1 MAEVTGPDTA
11 LPLLR
16 QAVGYALGCV
26 DQVPPDG
33 LRRPTPCRAWDL
45 DALLCHLYESVCA
58 LREAAQ
64 DGEVA
69 LLPAAPPPADPVAA
83 VRRGARVLLDGWR
96 ERPPGEC
103 AQVRV
108 GGMPLPSGTVAFIG
122 AVELAVHGWDI
133 AQACGTP
140 RPIPVPL
147 ALAILRRSPLLTGGP
162 ALSRGAVR
170 PSRPAGAHR
179 PPVRRSGSRRPPAAC
194 PAPAPRPDRR
204 WPRPPPRRSR
214 RP

>member
-1 MAEVTGPDTA
+1 MTGPDTA
-11 LPLLR
+11 PPLLR
-16 QAVGYALGCV
+16 QAVDYALGCV

-33 LRRPTPCRAWDL
+33 LRRPTPCRGWDL

-83 VRRGARVLLDGWR
+83 VRRGARELLDSRR
-96 ERPPGEC
+96 ERSCGAAGEPP
-103 AQVRV
+103 QTYI
-108 GGMPLPSGTVAFIG
+108 GGMPVASGTVAFIG

-147 ALAILRRSPLLTGGP
+147 ALALLRRSPMLTGG
-162 ALSRGAVR
+162 ADLFA
-170 PSRPAGAHR
+170 A
-179 PPVRRSGSRRPPAAC
+179 PVPVSPLAC
-194 PAPAPRPDRR
+194 PGDRLVALLGRAPGG
-204 WPRPPPRRSR
+204 
-214 RP
+214 

>member
-162 ALSRGAVR
+162 ALFAAPVAVSPR
-170 PSRPAGAHR
+170 
-179 PPVRRSGSRRPPAAC
+179 AC
-194 PAPAPRPDRR
+194 PGDRLVALLGRAPGG
-204 WPRPPPRRSR
+204 
-214 RP
+214 